1 MELSLSMKLRIAA
14 SVGIGVMLIGI
25 LAWPLVEPSE
35 PLGVV
40 RAGNLDLG
48 GAVALVGLAFLT
60 GLVGY
65 FVSWPYGREIGVL
78 AAPSGLAIWAV
89 RSGDMAALMQL
100 NPTVAQRQVV
110 FAGLK
115 WEPLFWLIVVAAG
128 FVGVLLPSKI
138 FSRPVQLGAKKAISD
153 SKTSKYLNIAIALV
167 GSVLI
172 AHFCIGIFA
181 RDVRIFDSKL
191 GSVVAQP
198 AVGQIVFAVLVSFGL
213 VAFIVKSYL
222 KVGYIWPIIA
232 VAFVTAYAISTYV
245 KPSVLQH
252 LAQSL
257 PAVFFPN
264 ASVSILPVQMVAF
277 GTLGSITGYWLAV
290 RYAYWR
296 EHEMD

>member
-14 SVGIGVMLIGI
+14 SAGIGVLLIGI

-35 PLGVV
+35 PLGAV
-40 RAGNLDLG
+40 RAGNLGFG
-48 GAVALVGLAFLT
+48 GSAVLVGLGFLS

-65 FVSWPYGREIGVL
+65 FVSWPYGRQIGVL

-89 RSGDMAALMQL
+89 RSGDMASLMQL
-100 NPTVAQRQVV
+100 NPTFAQRQAV

-115 WEPLFWLIVVAAG
+115 WEPFFWLIVVAAG
-128 FVGVLLPSKI
+128 FLGVMLPSKI
-138 FSRPVQLGAKKAISD
+138 LSGPEQFGKRAISG
-153 SKTSKYLNIAIALV
+153 SKPNRYLHIAIGLV

-172 AHFCIGIFA
+172 AHFFIGIFA
-181 RDVRIFDSKL
+181 RDVRVFDSKL

-222 KVGYIWPIIA
+222 KVDYIWPTIA
-232 VAFVTAYAISTYV
+232 TSLVTAYAISTYAR
-245 KPSVLQH
+245 PSVLQY

-257 PAVFFPN
+257 PAVFFSN
-264 ASVSILPVQMVAF
+264 VSVSILPVQIVAF
-277 GTLGSITGYWLAV
+277 GTLGSITGYWVAV
-290 RYAYWR
+290 RYEYWR
-296 EHEMD
+296 EHEID